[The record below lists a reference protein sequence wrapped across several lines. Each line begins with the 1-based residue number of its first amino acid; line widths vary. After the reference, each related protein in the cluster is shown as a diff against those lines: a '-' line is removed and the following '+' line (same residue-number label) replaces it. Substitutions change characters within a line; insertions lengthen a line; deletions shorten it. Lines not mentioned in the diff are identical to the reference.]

1 MGVSAINVPPSRKAN
16 KALVA
21 DFFGVAITSVDGW
34 VRRGCP
40 YVQRGERGTPWV
52 FDLLQLAEWRFGG
65 QKSAAEEVDPED
77 RPPKERRDWYEG
89 DQVRIE
95 LEVRKGNLITLD
107 EYREEMARML
117 KHVAH
122 AFETLPDVLERKCA
136 LDAGTVVTMQSEID
150 GVRSWLADSMEYHGT
165 VIE

>member
-1 MGVSAINVPPSRKAN
+1 MAVSAINVPPSRKAN

-65 QKSAAEEVDPED
+65 QKSVAEEVSPED
-77 RPPKERRDWYEG
+77 MPPKERRDWYEG
-89 DQVRIE
+89 EKVRIE

-107 EYREEMARML
+107 EYRGEMARIL
-117 KHVAH
+117 KQLAYWV
-122 AFETLPDVLERKCA
+122 ETLPDALERKCA
-136 LDAGTVVTMQSEID
+136 LEPSVVSSLQAESDSERA
-150 GVRSWLADSMEYHGT
+150 VLADAMVLHG
-165 VIE
+165 IANE